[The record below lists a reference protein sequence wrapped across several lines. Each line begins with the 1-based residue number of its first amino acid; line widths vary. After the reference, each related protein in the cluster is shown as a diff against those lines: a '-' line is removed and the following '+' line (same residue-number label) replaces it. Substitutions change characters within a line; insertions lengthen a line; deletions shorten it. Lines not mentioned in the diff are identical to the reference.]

1 MGGVKNRDAKMKA
14 NKVFSSGGG
23 GGTKGPAVVDKRG
36 QEVKCPY
43 CDKVYQQS
51 GRLKDH
57 IAKQHAEQ
65 LQPTAETPAAG
76 GSGSSSATAGAS
88 GDGASSSAAN
98 APNVVAAAA
107 VAARHAAAAAT
118 GKGPAAA
125 LNTLVGATSAS
136 TPASAASGGSA
147 AGAGGSGGM
156 MQVNSRAGYYTC
168 KSPSMHVHEWVQKL
182 KRRRAL
188 YHPRQLEDGRWTCK
202 VVLPDEKRREDDI
215 VVFLDEKYSADDEQ
229 QARERAA
236 VAALHRVQGDRA
248 LERILPREFVS
259 MWTELGEQRKEREQR
274 VAERRVADARRK
286 QGEEERRRKA
296 NLRKPQVVVMSA
308 AKQRLVQAL
317 LRDRAG
323 AGVAA
328 TPGSVA
334 ADEGDLSA
342 VVDQLST
349 MGFSPQHVQLAYE
362 RSASTAPAGGSGGS
376 VSLEVLLDWLLVHL
390 PSDQLPEQ
398 FTQGSGTNSVNIVAR
413 SEPGLQSVARL
424 MSYGFTSGE
433 CEVALRAAGG
443 DELVAHLRLY
453 GDLTGVQLQG
463 RPGGGGDGDSW
474 AEEMMVL
481 ESIYDSQFSVV
492 SENVVRL
499 SLELPEE
506 CSVATRADAP
516 LVLEFVRLSGG
527 DGGEGDGGGED
538 MSYPNIA
545 PLVSVSCA
553 GLAAGALRHL
563 TCVLAQES
571 QQLLGQ
577 AALHDLA
584 VRVLEAAAAMDEQTC
599 TAAEAGSRTAAWRH
613 RGAAADWEDAATEG
627 DGESSEWGL
636 ERQDSSLVEG
646 FEGLTVE
653 DEEDEGGTEE
663 GSEGTASERRSGGAP
678 GRARGGSTR
687 ARQVPQEHRRRQRSQ
702 VDVAAESA
710 RLARLQSDLESS
722 AVHAAMRAVRRALPA
737 FAKRGE
743 LLELL
748 AGNDVVVVSGATG
761 CGKSTQVPQYI
772 LEDAISSGMG
782 AKCNIVVTQPRRIS
796 ALGLA
801 SRVASE
807 RGESVGAVVGYS
819 VRLEHRVSAATRLTF
834 VTTGILLRRLLSDP
848 DLEGTTHIVLD
859 EVHERSIEIDLLL
872 LLLRD
877 VLLRRRTAAAAAMA
891 PPPAPLKLILMSAT
905 ADAKLFADY
914 MTTKTTTATTTVA
927 AAAAGHQRNGGKARR
942 DGTAAAACGTS
953 SVGSVGTMTIPGF
966 TFPVREFYL
975 EDVFELTG
983 HVVGQSSKYTRR
995 GGGGGGKGQRS
1006 GKGEEPQA
1014 LPPLSQALPS
1024 YSQTTLRSLEN
1035 VDESQ
1040 INYDLLVDLVALIVE
1055 RHKQDGAA
1063 AFLSDWPQAF
1073 SSGRGD
1079 VSGGGAILVFLP
1091 GAPEINR
1098 MQRTL
1103 LQSGKVLA
1111 AAGGRGNLRV
1121 LPLHGSLSSADQSR
1135 VFARPPAG
1143 CVKVVLATN
1152 VAETSITIDDVT
1164 VVVDAGRVKEMSHDP
1179 ERGIMRLQEV
1189 WVSKAASQQRRG
1201 RAGRVRPGI
1210 CFRLFSTQQW
1220 GLMPNHTEPEM
1231 LRSPLESVCLLIK
1244 GMAAAAAAAAAAA
1257 EAGVNGGVNA
1267 FLSRCLSPPSS
1278 KAVTSAVQLLRT
1290 IGAFDVDEALTSL
1303 GRHLNKMPMDPR
1315 VGKALVYGCM
1325 LGCLDPVLTVT
1336 AAMAHGRP
1344 VFLNLQNAEDGV
1356 AAARRQLLRP
1366 VAASKSDHLAV
1377 VATYNAWC
1385 KAVDKGGRSSGVALC
1400 EECGLSESSLES
1412 IQAGRAEYARV
1423 LEELGFLSGS
1433 SGATDPRVAVGA
1445 AACREPASSLPGS
1458 AWLAAPAN
1466 RNAANARF
1474 VKAALCAGFY
1484 PSVLR
1489 VQHPPTKYKE
1499 VHGGTEEAEADPRDV
1514 KFFDRERGR
1523 VFIHPGS
1530 LLFTVGKFESGWLV
1544 YTQMT
1549 ETSKLFVREA
1559 SMVPVYGMLLFGG
1572 ELTMEHTTG
1581 RLWVDG
1587 WAEFKASA
1595 QVGVMV
1601 RQLRD
1606 EMDRLLG
1613 AKINDPELP
1622 LETDPLVLAVE
1633 QLLSSD
1639 GF

>member
-1 MGGVKNRDAKMKA
+1 VSAAPGTAAAPGSGAA
-14 NKVFSSGGG
+14 TGATGGG
-23 GGTKGPAVVDKRG
+23 G
-36 QEVKCPY
+36 
-43 CDKVYQQS
+43 
-51 GRLKDH
+51 
-57 IAKQHAEQ
+57 I
-65 LQPTAETPAAG
+65 
-76 GSGSSSATAGAS
+76 
-88 GDGASSSAAN
+88 
-98 APNVVAAAA
+98 
-107 VAARHAAAAAT
+107 
-118 GKGPAAA
+118 
-125 LNTLVGATSAS
+125 
-136 TPASAASGGSA
+136 
-147 AGAGGSGGM
+147 
-156 MQVNSRAGYYTC
+156 MQINSRAGYYTS
-168 KSPSMHVHEWVQKL
+168 KSPSMHLHEWVQKM
-182 KRRRAL
+182 KRRKAF
-188 YHPRQLEDGRWTCK
+188 YHPRQLEDGRWICK

-215 VVFLDEKYSADDEQ
+215 VVLLDEKYGAEDEQ
-229 QARERAA
+229 QARERGA

-248 LERILPREFVS
+248 LERILPKEFVS

-274 VAERRVADARRK
+274 VAERRASEARRK

-296 NLRKPQVVVMSA
+296 MLRKPQVVVMSE

-317 LRDRAG
+317 LRDRAR
-323 AGVAA
+323 AGPAL
-328 TPGSVA
+328 TPGSVGS
-334 ADEGDLSA
+334 DEGDLTA
-342 VVDQLST
+342 VVDQLSA

-362 RSASTAPAGGSGGS
+362 RCASTSGGSGGAAG
-376 VSLEVLLDWLLVHL
+376 LEVLLDWLLVHL

-398 FTQGSGTNSVNIVAR
+398 FTQGSGTNTVNIVAR

-424 MSYGFTSGE
+424 MSYGFTSAE
-433 CEVALRAAGG
+433 CEGALRAAGG
-443 DELVAHLRLY
+443 DELRAHLRLY
-453 GDLTGVQLQG
+453 DDLTGVQLQG
-463 RPGGGGDGDSW
+463 RPGDGGNGDAW

-492 SENVVRL
+492 SENAVRL
-499 SLELPEE
+499 SLDLPED

-516 LVLEFVRLSGG
+516 LVLEFVRLSRGG
-527 DGGEGDGGGED
+527 DGEGDGGGAEV
-538 MSYPNIA
+538 SYPDVA

-577 AALHDLA
+577 PALHDLA
-584 VRVLEAAAAMDEQTC
+584 VRALAEAATMDEQTC
-599 TAAEAGSRTAAWRH
+599 TAAEAGSRAVAAAVG
-613 RGAAADWEDAATEG
+613 GAAAEWEDAAAVDG
-627 DGESSEWGL
+627 DGESNEWGL
-636 ERQDSSLVEG
+636 EPQDSSLVEG
-646 FEGLTVE
+646 FEGLTVD
-653 DEEDEGGTEE
+653 DEEDEE
-663 GSEGTASERRSGGAP
+663 GDGTASERRSGNAR
-678 GRARGGSTR
+678 GRARGGSGG
-687 ARQVPQEHRRRQRSQ
+687 ARQAPQDHRRRQRSQ
-702 VDVAAESA
+702 IDVAAESA
-710 RLARLQSDLESS
+710 RLARLQSDIESS
-722 AVHAAMRAVRRALPA
+722 AVHAVMRAVRRALPA
-737 FAKRGE
+737 FAKRGQ

-772 LEDAISSGMG
+772 LEDAISSGVG

-807 RGESVGAVVGYS
+807 RGESVGNVVGYS

-877 VLLRRRTAAAAAMA
+877 VLVRRRTAAAAAA
-891 PPPAPLKLILMSAT
+891 SPPPAPPLKLILMSAT

-914 MTTKTTTATTTVA
+914 MTPTAATTAAVV
-927 AAAAGHQRNGGKARR
+927 GHKRSGGNSRR
-942 DGTAAAACGTS
+942 DGTASATAAANDAAADACGKS
-953 SVGSVGTMTIPGF
+953 SVASVGMMTIPGF
-966 TFPVREFYL
+966 TYPVREFYL
-975 EDVFELTG
+975 EDAFELTG
-983 HVVGQSSKYTRR
+983 HVVGQSSKYARR

-1006 GKGEEPQA
+1006 GKGEAAPS
-1014 LPPLSQALPS
+1014 LPALSQALPS
-1024 YSQTTLRSLEN
+1024 YSQSTLRSLEN

-1040 INYDLLVDLVALIVE
+1040 VNYDLLVDLVAHIIE

-1091 GAPEINR
+1091 GAPEISK
-1098 MQRTL
+1098 MQRML

-1143 CVKVVLATN
+1143 CFKVVLSTN

-1189 WVSKAASQQRRG
+1189 WVSQAAAQQRRG

-1231 LRSPLESVCLLIK
+1231 LRSPLESVCLLVK
-1244 GMAAAAAAAAAAA
+1244 GMTTAAAAA
-1257 EAGVNGGVNA
+1257 EAGAGAGAANGGVNA

-1278 KAVTSAVQLLRT
+1278 KAVTSAVQLLRA
-1290 IGAFDVDEALTSL
+1290 IGAFDGDEALTSL

-1356 AAARRQLLRP
+1356 ASARRQLLRA

-1377 VATYNAWC
+1377 VAAYNAWC
-1385 KAVDKGGRSSGVALC
+1385 KAVDKGGRSSGATLC

-1423 LEELGFLSGS
+1423 LEELGFLSDSG
-1433 SGATDPRVAVGA
+1433 GATDPRVATGA
-1445 AACREPASSLPGS
+1445 AACRGPASSLPGS

-1474 VKAALCAGFY
+1474 VKASLCAGFY

-1499 VHGGTEEAEADPRDV
+1499 VHGGTEEADADPRDV
-1514 KFFDRERGR
+1514 KFFDRARGR

-1572 ELTMEHTTG
+1572 EITMEHATG

-1613 AKINDPELP
+1613 AKISDPELP
-1622 LETDPLVLAVE
+1622 LEADPLVVAVE